1 MKGDWIRI
9 VNFVVLVA
17 AATAFAA
24 LNGGQRVRV
33 DLGLLTLERV
43 SVPVLVFAS
52 VVLGMAVC
60 ILAGVRAD
68 LRNRRR
74 LRRYRELR
82 EED

>member
-1 MKGDWIRI
+1 MKGGWIR
-9 VNFVVLVA
+9 VANFVVLVA

-33 DLGLLTLERV
+33 DLGLFTLPGV

-52 VVLGMAVC
+52 VAVGMVVC
-60 ILAGVRAD
+60 ILAGARAD

-82 EED
+82 EDD

>member
-1 MKGDWIRI
+1 MRGGWIR
-9 VNFVVLVA
+9 VANFVVLVA

-24 LNGGQRVRV
+24 LNGGQRVRI
-33 DLGLLTLERV
+33 DLGFLTLERV
-43 SVPVLVFAS
+43 SVPILVFGS
-52 VVLGMAVC
+52 VVLGMAIC
-60 ILAGVRAD
+60 IVAGARAD

>member
-1 MKGDWIRI
+1 MKGGWIR
-9 VNFVVLVA
+9 VANFVVLVA

-33 DLGLLTLERV
+33 DLGLVAVEGV

-52 VVLGMAVC
+52 VVVGMAVC
-60 ILAGVRAD
+60 ILAGARAD